1 MRGQGEGPEQLP
13 QKVIGA
19 VLKDKGIALAVVFCG
34 LGVCVFAK
42 DTLSPLT
49 WSECVSI
56 ALRQNPD
63 LASARAG
70 KAASKASLRGSYN
83 GVMPTLDLTNSYTDA
98 QGANNALWT
107 AQASANLN
115 VLDASA
121 LAGIKSASALLAQAT
136 ARQRLASAQLR
147 LDLRTAFLRRLFDDK
162 DVEVSR
168 NIEDLRRKSA
178 QLVAL
183 RYESGRESKGNKLR
197 ADAQYMEATAELAQ
211 ARRRIRADQRA
222 LYRRLGLETVDDAP
236 VAGVLEAAE
245 PPSLP
250 ADIQNIADQRPDVLV
265 QRAGIAV
272 AQADV
277 RRAQSPLWPALSAG
291 YARFRTGASEFP
303 SDNSGWSFRG
313 ILDYPLFGGGPTA
326 TYYQI
331 TAARQNLEKAQQ
343 DLRSVRDQAMADVET
358 AWSAYATAA
367 ENARVQAALLD
378 AARQRNA
385 EADVRYNSGLLTYDS
400 WEIIVT
406 DRVSQERQAIQSQLT
421 AATAQAAWENAL
433 GKSLEE

>member
-1 MRGQGEGPEQLP
+1 M
-13 QKVIGA
+13 
-19 VLKDKGIALAVVFCG
+19 
-34 LGVCVFAK
+34 
-42 DTLSPLT
+42 T
-49 WSECVSI
+49 WSQCVSI

-70 KAASKASLRGSYN
+70 KAASASSLRGSYN
-83 GVMPTLDLTNSYTDA
+83 RLMPTLDLTNSYTET
-98 QGANNALWT
+98 QGTDNALWS

-115 VLDASA
+115 VFDASA
-121 LAGIKSASALLAQAT
+121 MAGIKSASALLVQSD
-136 ARQRLASAQLR
+136 ARQRVASAQLR

-178 QLVAL
+178 QLVTL

-197 ADAQYMEATAELAQ
+197 ADAQYMEATAELVQ

-222 LYRRLGLETVDDAP
+222 LYRRLGLDDVDDAP
-236 VAGVLEAAE
+236 VVGELEAAE
-245 PPSLP
+245 PPALP
-250 ADIQNIADQRPDVLV
+250 AEIPKIADQRPDVLV
-265 QRAGIAV
+265 QVAGIAV

-277 RRAQSPLWPALSAG
+277 RRAQSTLWPTLSAG
-291 YARFRTGASEFP
+291 YARFRTGAHEFP

-313 ILDYPLFGGGPTA
+313 VLDYPLFGGGPTA

-331 TAARQNLEKAQQ
+331 TTARQNLEKAQQ
-343 DLRSVRDQAMADVET
+343 DLRSVRTQAMADVET
-358 AWSAYATAA
+358 AWSAYATAS
-367 ENARVQAALLD
+367 ENATVQAALLA
-378 AARQRNA
+378 AARQRNE

-406 DRVSQERQAIQSQLT
+406 DRVSQERQAIQSRFT
-421 AATAQAAWENAL
+421 AATAQAVWENAL
-433 GKSLEE
+433 GKTLEE

>member
-1 MRGQGEGPEQLP
+1 MINKRTL
-13 QKVIGA
+13 
-19 VLKDKGIALAVVFCG
+19 VLG
-34 LGVCVFAK
+34 LGAASVAGLLYAK
-42 DTLSPLT
+42 EALTPLT
-49 WSECVSI
+49 WSQCVSI

-70 KAASKASLRGSYN
+70 KAASTASLRGSYN
-83 GVMPTLDLTNSYTDA
+83 GLMPTLDLSNSYTKTQDA
-98 QGANNALWT
+98 KSSLWT
-107 AQASANLN
+107 AQATANLN
-115 VLDASA
+115 VFDASA
-121 LAGIKSASALLAQAT
+121 MAGIKSASAVLVQAD

-178 QLVAL
+178 QLVTL

-197 ADAQYMEATAELAQ
+197 ADAQYLEASAELAQ
-211 ARRRIRADQRA
+211 ARRRIRADHRA
-222 LYRRLGLETVDDAP
+222 LYRRLGLDTVEDTP
-236 VAGVLEAAE
+236 VAGVLDVAD
-245 PPSLP
+245 PPAMP
-250 ADIQNIADQRPDVLV
+250 TDIRTIADQRPDVRV
-265 QRAGIAV
+265 QWAGVAV
-272 AQADV
+272 AQADI
-277 RRAQSPLWPALSAG
+277 RRAQSSLWPTLTAG

-313 ILDYPLFGGGPTA
+313 VLDYPLFGGGPTA

-331 TAARQNLEKAQQ
+331 ATAQQNLEKAQQ
-343 DLRSVRDQAMADVET
+343 ELRSVRDQARADLET
-358 AWSAYATAA
+358 VWSAYATAS
-367 ENARVQAALLD
+367 ENAKVQAALLA
-378 AARQRNA
+378 AARQRNE

-421 AATAQAAWENAL
+421 AATAQAVWENAL
-433 GKSLEE
+433 GKTLEE

>member
-1 MRGQGEGPEQLP
+1 MNN
-13 QKVIGA
+13 
-19 VLKDKGIALAVVFCG
+19 KGVALALLCCGGSLFVFG
-34 LGVCVFAK
+34 K
-42 DTLSPLT
+42 ERESPLS
-49 WSECVSI
+49 WKECVAI

-63 LASARAG
+63 LASAREG
-70 KAASKASLRGSYN
+70 TAASRYSRRGSYN
-83 GVMPTLDLTNSYTDA
+83 GLMPTVDLSNSYTDSQDA
-98 QGANNALWT
+98 PNALWT
-107 AQASANLN
+107 AQASAQLN
-115 VLDASA
+115 ILDASA
-121 LAGIKSASALLAQAT
+121 IAGIKSASALLVQSE
-136 ARQRLASAQLR
+136 ARQRAASAQLR

-178 QLVAL
+178 QLVTL

-197 ADAQYMEATAELAQ
+197 ADAQSLEATAELAQ

-222 LYRRLGLETVDDAP
+222 LYRRMGLDEVNDAP
-236 VAGVLEAAE
+236 VVGEWDVAE
-245 PPSLP
+245 PPVLP
-250 ADIQNIADQRPDVLV
+250 VEIRPIADERPDVLV
-265 QRAGIAV
+265 QRAAIAV

-277 RRAQSPLWPALSAG
+277 RRAQSTLWPTLSAG

-313 ILDYPLFGGGPTA
+313 VLDYPLFSGGPTA

-331 TAARQNLEKAQQ
+331 ATAQRNLEKAKQ
-343 DLRSVRDQAMADVET
+343 DLRSVRDQAMADLET
-358 AWSAYATAA
+358 AWSGYATAV
-367 ENARVQAALLD
+367 ENAQVQAALLA

-385 EADVRYNSGLLTYDS
+385 EADVRYNSGLLTYDN
-400 WEIIVT
+400 WEIIVS

-421 AATAQAAWENAL
+421 AATAQAVWENAL